1 METLLSSFQTFVSD
15 LSQSLNIDNDTLS
28 TAILSSLKKINT
40 ISSPLATLEPLEPLD
55 PLDLG
60 ATSSRLDLGAT
71 SSRLESESSNKI
83 VVNTVKPKEIKQTTN
98 NKCENLGCTKKY
110 KKINKFF
117 DNSVKR
123 EINVCTNCFRKLN
136 SKTTNRTIKAP
147 LATSRDP
154 PVTPKIS
161 NKNEKNED
169 EKEPGE
175 INDENDIQNI
185 DFHFGNE
192 PSVSF
197 TEENKKWWKCKTII
211 YFGKKYKLHLNTN
224 LVFKVV
230 DKTPILYGL
239 YRDNEIHPLE
249 VLSDGIIEWCD
260 KSGIEIPPFN

>member
-1 METLLSSFQTFVSD
+1 MESLLSTFQNFISD
-15 LSQSLNIDNDTLS
+15 LSQSLNIDNDTLA
-28 TAILSSLKKINT
+28 TAVLSSLKKIDIPKSIIKQKET
-40 ISSPLATLEPLEPLD
+40 IKSP
-55 PLDLG
+55 
-60 ATSSRLDLGAT
+60 
-71 SSRLESESSNKI
+71 ESEEKRTKFPNHKD
-83 VVNTVKPKEIKQTTN
+83 NPDN

-117 DNSVKR
+117 DNSIKR

-136 SKTTNRTIKAP
+136 SKTTHRKPATVKQEIKSKEI
-147 LATSRDP
+147 T
-154 PVTPKIS
+154 
-161 NKNEKNED
+161 EQ

-175 INDENDIQNI
+175 VDDENIIQNV

-192 PSVSF
+192 PSVKF

-249 VLSDGIIEWCD
+249 VLSEGIIEWCEN
-260 KSGIEIPPFN
+260 SGIEIPSNI